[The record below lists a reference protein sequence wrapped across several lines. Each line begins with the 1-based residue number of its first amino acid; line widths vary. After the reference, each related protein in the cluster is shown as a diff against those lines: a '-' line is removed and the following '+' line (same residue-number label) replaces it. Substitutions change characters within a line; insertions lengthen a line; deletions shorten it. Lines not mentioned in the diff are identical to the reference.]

1 MPRSQSPQHRVDH
14 NIAVAETLKLPL
26 NVGLIPPERDVA
38 ASLSRFLGLQLGF
51 DTQMTIRR
59 LSFRILPRQSR
70 INLGFGE
77 TLLSFTDQ
85 ISKRGHTNP
94 FEGKRKK

>member
-1 MPRSQSPQHRVDH
+1 MLVLLGEVWLDGR
-14 NIAVAETLKLPL
+14 
-26 NVGLIPPERDVA
+26 VGLIPPERDVA